1 MKPLGLPK
9 RRGAREGGGVALTR
23 EPGDL
28 PMVVVRC
35 VPGGVYRRQVE
46 KRVPSRPRALPAMDG
61 NPSMGREENP

>member
-1 MKPLGLPK
+1 MKPLERKL
-9 RRGAREGGGVALTR
+9 REGGAVAMTR

-46 KRVPSRPRALPAMDG
+46 KCVPSRPRALPAMDG
-61 NPSMGREENP
+61 NPSMGWEHRP

>member
-1 MKPLGLPK
+1 MKPLERKL
-9 RRGAREGGGVALTR
+9 REGGGVAMTR

-46 KRVPSRPRALPAMDG
+46 KRAP
-61 NPSMGREENP
+61 

>member
-1 MKPLGLPK
+1 MKPLERKL
-9 RRGAREGGGVALTR
+9 REGGGVAMTR

-46 KRVPSRPRALPAMDG
+46 KRVPSRPHALPAMDG
-61 NPSMGREENP
+61 NPSMGRENRP